1 MRAALAI
8 LVLAI
13 ACHGDA
19 DSARQPLG
27 IPYELVFDLDLGR
40 VVDDWAVE
48 VRLELVTELG
58 ASAKSVTIS
67 PTGAL
72 EVTPSDPTRV
82 DEVRG
87 AIERALSGEITWRP
101 CERDPSSRAVCFA
114 MSDAMTRTAKKAA
127 LAQAV
132 KTVNERLVALK
143 EDHATA
149 VARGQQIV
157 VKLLAR
163 GAAGVEAL
171 QSVIGKRGR
180 VELKVVDDGSDYMKR
195 LYERVAGT
203 RRSGADADP
212 TATAAGIRAEAD
224 SWSSEGGSNHIDYYL
239 IADDQ
244 RKIEHYSARL
254 ADLDPTLKLP
264 DDRELGFERI
274 EPQQSGDRV
283 KWRSYYLERAT
294 SLTGAA
300 IDDAHAATDPA
311 ANDWPIVKVELTRKG
326 ARDFDDLT
334 TRIAG
339 KKLATIVDG
348 SITSAPVVLGPIH
361 GGRLW
366 IAMGG
371 SDRAA
376 AQRAAEGLAV
386 VLRTGALPSPL
397 VLATM
402 QPVP

>member
-1 MRAALAI
+1 M
-8 LVLAI
+8 
-13 ACHGDA
+13 
-19 DSARQPLG
+19 
-27 IPYELVFDLDLGR
+27 
-40 VVDDWAVE
+40 
-48 VRLELVTELG
+48 
-58 ASAKSVTIS
+58 
-67 PTGAL
+67 
-72 EVTPSDPTRV
+72 
-82 DEVRG
+82 
-87 AIERALSGEITWRP
+87 
-101 CERDPSSRAVCFA
+101 
-114 MSDAMTRTAKKAA
+114 
-127 LAQAV
+127 
-132 KTVNERLVALK
+132 
-143 EDHATA
+143 
-149 VARGQQIV
+149 
-157 VKLLAR
+157 
-163 GAAGVEAL
+163 
-171 QSVIGKRGR
+171 
-180 VELKVVDDGSDYMKR
+180 
-195 LYERVAGT
+195 
-203 RRSGADADP
+203 
-212 TATAAGIRAEAD
+212 
-224 SWSSEGGSNHIDYYL
+224 
-239 IADDQ
+239 
-244 RKIEHYSARL
+244 
-254 ADLDPTLKLP
+254 
-264 DDRELGFERI
+264 
-274 EPQQSGDRV
+274 

-300 IDDAHAATDPA
+300 IEDAHAATDPA